1 LSRRASRLF
10 AVTILACGI
19 AAADTIVVNGVNTNL
34 GDYASTSG
42 LPEPATL
49 AMVGG
54 ALVALATL
62 VRKRHLPKQDG
73 PTGAAS

>member
-1 LSRRASRLF
+1 LSRRTCRLF

-19 AAADTIVVNGVNTNL
+19 AAADTIVANGVNTNL
-34 GDYASTSG
+34 GDSALKSG
-42 LPEPATL
+42 LSEPATL

-62 VRKRHLPKQDG
+62 VRKRRLPRQDDAAG
-73 PTGAAS
+73 GAS